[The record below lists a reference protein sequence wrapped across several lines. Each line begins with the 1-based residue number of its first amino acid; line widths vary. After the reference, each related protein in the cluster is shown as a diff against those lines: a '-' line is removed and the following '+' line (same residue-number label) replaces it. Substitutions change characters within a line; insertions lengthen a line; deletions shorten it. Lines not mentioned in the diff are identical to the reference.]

1 MANHLVTARIR
12 LDRLDELEELL
23 RSGNFADTP
32 GMRDELVEG
41 LRHALMLTDMIAVWE
56 EDLPADDL
64 LMKERDATVTRFF
77 SVHTANKRERGS
89 GWEMLREFPRLFP
102 EFQ

>member
-23 RSGNFADTP
+23 RSGNYVEAP
-32 GMRDELVEG
+32 GMHDELVAG

-56 EDLPADDL
+56 EDLPTDDL
-64 LMKERDATVTRFF
+64 LRKERDATVMQYF

-102 EFQ
+102 EF

>member
-12 LDRLDELEELL
+12 LDRLDELEERLC
-23 RSGNFADTP
+23 SGNYDELP
-32 GMRDELVEG
+32 GMRSDLVDG
-41 LRHALMLTDMIAVWE
+41 LRHALMLTDTIVVWE
-56 EDLPADDL
+56 ENLPTDDRL
-64 LMKERDATVTRFF
+64 RNERDATVAQFF

-102 EFQ
+102 DL